1 MTYEA
6 LLEYADTQNL
16 IVKEKYIPGY
26 AGRIYNNR
34 IAIHKDIKTQSE
46 KACVLAEEL
55 GHYHTNYGDVLDQSD
70 IRNRKQE
77 YKARLWGYNMQIGLV
92 GIIQAFEHGCHS
104 VNEAAEF
111 LNVPEN
117 YFINAVK
124 CYRQKYGI
132 YVAIDNYTIFFDP
145 TLAVYKSL

>member
-16 IVKEKYIPGY
+16 IVREKYIPGY
-26 AGRIYNNR
+26 AGRIYDNR

-77 YKARLWGYNMQIGLV
+77 YKARLWDITCKLDYLVSFKYSNMVVITLAKQLNFSTYLKTILS
-92 GIIQAFEHGCHS
+92 AP
-104 VNEAAEF
+104 
-111 LNVPEN
+111 LNV
-117 YFINAVK
+117 INANTD
-124 CYRQKYGI
+124 YM
-132 YVAIDNYTIFFDP
+132 
-145 TLAVYKSL
+145 SM

>member
-77 YKARLWGYNMQIGLV
+77 YKARLWGYNMQIGLL
-92 GIIQAFEHGCHS
+92 GIIQVFEHGCHNLS
-104 VNEAAEF
+104 EAAEF

-117 YFINAVK
+117 YFISAIE
-124 CYRQKYGI
+124 CYKRKYGL
-132 YVAIDNYTIFFDP
+132 YVNVDNYTIFFDP
-145 TLAVYKSL
+145 VLAVYKAL